1 MIELPPELVS
11 AVDGRLRAM
20 DPRRLARHAED
31 LSRRYRA
38 DGGEKRPAA
47 FVRDAEQALAY
58 AAWILPATHAQAWGA
73 LSYVPKRAGEWK
85 PRTLLDLGS
94 GPGTVAWAAADI
106 WEGSLERAVLV
117 EKEPAFASL
126 GRELA
131 KSSRSAVVREA
142 TWETRDARAHAGRE
156 RFDLVTLAHVLS
168 EMPSGEAGL
177 VLRSAWESCDG
188 VLVVVEPGT
197 PSGFAVVETA
207 RTQLVALGARILAPC
222 PHGRDCPL
230 HGGELLEP
238 PDWCHFAQRTQRPE
252 FQRRL
257 KHASLPWE
265 DAKFSFVAAARFESA
280 APPWSR
286 VLRHPTKGHGHVELD
301 LCSAEGRLLR
311 KVAHSHAGWKLA
323 RKLEW
328 GEAVEKPEDLG

>member
-1 MIELPPELVS
+1 MIELPQELVG
-11 AVDGRLRAM
+11 AVEERLRAM
-20 DPRRLARHAED
+20 DPRRLARHAEE

-38 DGGEKRPAA
+38 EDGAARPTA
-47 FVRDAEQALAY
+47 FVRDSEQALAY

-73 LSYVPKRAGEWK
+73 LSYVPKRAGEWN

-106 WEGSLERAVLV
+106 WESLHRAVLV
-117 EKEPAFASL
+117 EREAAFSTL
-126 GRELA
+126 GRDLA
-131 KSSRSAVVREA
+131 QASRSALVREA
-142 TWETRDARAHAGRE
+142 TWETRDARAHASRE

-177 VLRSAWESCDG
+177 VLRSAWAACEG

-197 PSGFAVVETA
+197 PAGFAVVETA
-207 RTQLVALGARILAPC
+207 RTQLVASGAHILAPC
-222 PHGRDCPL
+222 PHERECPL
-230 HGGELLEP
+230 HGGQLLEP

-252 FQRRL
+252 LQRRL

-265 DAKFSFVAAARFESA
+265 DAKFAFVAAARFESA
-280 APPWSR
+280 APPWAR
-286 VLRHPTKGHGHVELD
+286 VLRHPVKGQGHVDFD
-301 LCSAEGRLLR
+301 LCSTEGRLTR
-311 KVAHSHAGWKLA
+311 KVARSHGGWKLA

-328 GEAVEKPEDLG
+328 GDAVEKPEDIA